1 MHAAYPTHLILITVV
16 TLMVFVK
23 WYKTSRCAILYRL
36 HVLLLTQK
44 RTQCVFWVRVCVCV
58 CARAGKRESVV
69 GTVASLRAGI
79 EESVFDI
86 WRQVMP

>member
-23 WYKTSRCAILYRL
+23 WYETSRCAILYRL

-44 RTQCVFWVRVCVCV
+44 RTQCVFWVCVCVCV

-69 GTVASLRAGI
+69 GTVARLRAGI

-86 WRQVMP
+86 WRHVMP